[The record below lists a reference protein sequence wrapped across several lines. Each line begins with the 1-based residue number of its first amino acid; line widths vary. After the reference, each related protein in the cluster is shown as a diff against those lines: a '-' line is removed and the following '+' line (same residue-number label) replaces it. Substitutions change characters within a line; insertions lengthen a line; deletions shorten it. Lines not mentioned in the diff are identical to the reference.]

1 MKRLMVCA
9 AAIAA
14 ACVGACSPDASA
26 PAATPGQPFATSKPS
41 PATPA
46 TASSP
51 VQAAPSVSL
60 AGKWAGTI
68 TCYKI
73 EAPLQMTI
81 DAAKPG
87 EAVMSKGEGGALSW
101 PATVSVS
108 EVARLVTVVST
119 GPADGAERV
128 EGLLSEDG
136 SQISG
141 VMDKQ
146 LCTGFSLKRQT

>member
-1 MKRLMVCA
+1 MVCA
-9 AAIAA
+9 AVIAA

-26 PAATPGQPFATSKPS
+26 PQTPLPDAARATEAASAAAPS
-41 PATPA
+41 SAL
-46 TASSP
+46 
-51 VQAAPSVSL
+51 AAPSVSL

-73 EAPLQMTI
+73 ESPLQMTI

>member
-1 MKRLMVCA
+1 MKKLLACA
-9 AAIAA
+9 AVIAA
-14 ACVGACSPDASA
+14 ASVGACAPPAETPA
-26 PAATPGQPFATSKPS
+26 PAAE
-41 PATPA
+41 PAAAAPAAETPA
-46 TASSP
+46 
-51 VQAAPSVSL
+51 APAVSL

-73 EAPLQMTI
+73 ESPLQMTI

-87 EAVMSKGEGGALSW
+87 EATLSKGEGGALSW
-101 PATVSVS
+101 PATVKLS
-108 EVARLVTVVST
+108 EVARLVTILST

-136 SQISG
+136 ATISG

-146 LCTGFSLKRQT
+146 LCTDFTLKRQS